1 MSVKVRFCPSP
12 TGLLHIG
19 TVRTCLYNFLF
30 AKQNNGKI
38 VFRMED
44 TDKSRSTKKYAE
56 NIISGLKNLGIYAD
70 EGVGTGVDENLYYQ
84 SNRGEFYKK
93 YLLDLLY
100 SGKAYFCF
108 CTKEELDA
116 KKESDKNNGIAYKYN
131 GKCRTSDNLEQ
142 TEIKKY
148 IEKSEKRIKN
158 GENATI
164 RLKINKNEIIKFN
177 DLVRGEISFNTN
189 DFDDFIIAKSINE
202 PLYNFTVVVDDY
214 KMNISHVIRGED
226 HITNTPKQILIYK
239 SCSFPIP
246 EFAHLPLIL
255 NEDKTKLSKRK
266 NKVSI
271 DDYLSEGYLKEALLN
286 FLFLLGFNTS
296 DEKEIFS
303 ISEMIEVF
311 NLSKVHRGGAIFD
324 VKKLNWINSKY
335 IRDMEFSDFFEYFKK
350 EITFN
355 NINKDF
361 LQRIAIL
368 EKNRINKLSDIKDD
382 LFLFEIF
389 DYNIEDV
396 INEKMKVDLNIIKI
410 SLENSLKF
418 INNFDLDYNL
428 DKKIIED
435 NLKEGFVSLINKL
448 DLKNGQILWPL
459 RYVLSGVD
467 KSPGAFELIWV
478 LGKEESIKRINFAL
492 NLLYK

>member
-44 TDKSRSTKKYAE
+44 TDKNRSTKEYAE

-70 EGVGTGVDENLYYQ
+70 EGVGTGKDEALYYQ
-84 SNRGEFYKK
+84 SNRGEIYKK

-100 SGKAYFCF
+100 SGNAYFCF
-108 CTKEELDA
+108 CTKEELDI
-116 KKESDKNNGIAYKYN
+116 KKENNKKNGIAYKYD
-131 GKCRTSDNLEQ
+131 GKCRPFNNQDSS
-142 TEIKKY
+142 EIKKY
-148 IEKSEKRIKN
+148 IEESEERIKN

-202 PLYNFTVVVDDY
+202 PLYNFTVVIDDY
-214 KMNISHVIRGED
+214 EMKISHIIRGED

-239 SCSFPIP
+239 AFNFSIP

-271 DDYLSEGYLKEALLN
+271 DDYLSEGYLKEVILN

-296 DEKEIFS
+296 DEREIFS
-303 ISEMIEVF
+303 LSEMIEVF
-311 NLSKVHRGGAIFD
+311 NLSKVHKGGAIFD
-324 VKKLNWINSKY
+324 IKKLNWINGKY
-335 IRDMEFSDFFEYFKK
+335 IRDMEFSKFLEYFKK

-355 NINKDF
+355 NINKEF
-361 LQRIAIL
+361 LKRIAIL
-368 EKNRINKLSDIKDD
+368 EKERINKFSDIKDD

-389 DYNIEDV
+389 DYNVEDI
-396 INEKMKVDLNIIKI
+396 INEKMGVDLNIIKI
-410 SLENSLKF
+410 SLENSLNF
-418 INNFDLDYNL
+418 INNFDLNYNL
-428 DKKIIED
+428 DKNIIEN
-435 NLKEGFVSLINKL
+435 NLKEGFIKIITDLN
-448 DLKNGQILWPL
+448 LKNGQVLWPL

-467 KSPGAFELIWV
+467 KSPGVFELIWV

>member
-30 AKQNNGKI
+30 AKQNNGEI

-44 TDKSRSTKKYAE
+44 TDKNRSKKEYAE
-56 NIISGLKNLGIYAD
+56 NIISGLKNLGITAD
-70 EGVGTGVDENLYYQ
+70 LGVGTGMDENLYYQ
-84 SNRGEFYKK
+84 SNRGEIYKK

-100 SGKAYFCF
+100 SGNAYFCF
-108 CTKEELDA
+108 CKKEELDT
-116 KKESDKNNGIAYKYN
+116 KKENDKTNNVAYKYD
-131 GKCRTSDNLEQ
+131 GKCRTSDNKDQ
-142 TEIKKY
+142 SDIKKY
-148 IEKSEKRIKN
+148 IEKCEERIKN

-177 DLVRGEISFNTN
+177 DLVRGDISFNTN

-202 PLYNFTVVVDDY
+202 PLYNFTVVIDDHEM
-214 KMNISHVIRGED
+214 KISHVIRGED
-226 HITNTPKQILIYK
+226 HISNTPKQILIYK
-239 SCSFPIP
+239 AFNFNIP

-271 DDYLSEGYLKEALLN
+271 DDYLSEGYLKDAMLN
-286 FLFLLGFNTS
+286 FLFLLGFNTP

-303 ISEMIEVF
+303 ISEMIESF
-311 NLSKVHRGGAIFD
+311 NLYKVHKGGAIFD
-324 VKKLNWINSKY
+324 IKKLNWINSKY
-335 IRDMEFSDFFEYFKK
+335 IRNMDFNDFLTYFKK
-350 EITFN
+350 EIPIL

-361 LQRIAIL
+361 LKRIAIL
-368 EKNRINKLSDIKDD
+368 EKERINKFSDIKDD

-389 DYNIEDV
+389 EYNIED
-396 INEKMKVDLNIIKI
+396 ILNEKMGVDLNIIKI
-410 SLENSLKF
+410 SLENSLNF
-418 INNFDLDYNL
+418 INNFNLDYNL
-428 DKKIIED
+428 DKNTIEN
-435 NLKEGFVSLINKL
+435 NLKEGFIKIITDLN
-448 DLKNGQILWPL
+448 LKNGQILWPL
-459 RYVLSGVD
+459 RYALSGVD
-467 KSPGAFELIWV
+467 KSPGVFELIWV

>member
-19 TVRTCLYNFLF
+19 TIRTCLYNFLF

-44 TDKSRSTKKYAE
+44 TDKNRSTKKYAE
-56 NIISGLKNLGIYAD
+56 NIISGLKNLGIYSD
-70 EGVGTGVDENLYYQ
+70 EGIGTDKDENLYYQ
-84 SNRGEFYKK
+84 SNRGEIYKK

-100 SGKAYFCF
+100 SGNAYFCF

-116 KKESDKNNGIAYKYN
+116 KKENNKNNGIAYKYD
-131 GKCRTSDNLEQ
+131 GKCRPSDNQ
-142 TEIKKY
+142 DSSEIKKY
-148 IEKSEKRIKN
+148 IEESEKRIKN

-164 RLKINKNEIIKFN
+164 RLKINKNERIKFN
-177 DLVRGEISFNTN
+177 DLVRGDISFNTD

-202 PLYNFTVVVDDY
+202 PLYNFTVVIDDY
-214 KMNISHVIRGED
+214 EMKISHIIRGED

-239 SCSFPIP
+239 AFNFSLP

-266 NKVSI
+266 NKVSV
-271 DDYLSEGYLKEALLN
+271 DDYLSEGYLKEAILN
-286 FLFLLGFNTS
+286 FLFLLGFNTP

-303 ISEMIEVF
+303 LSEMIEVF
-311 NLSKVHRGGAIFD
+311 NLSKVHKGGAVFD
-324 VKKLNWINSKY
+324 MKKLNWINSKY
-335 IRDMEFSDFFEYFKK
+335 IRDMEFSKFLEYFKE

-355 NINKDF
+355 NIDKDF
-361 LQRIAIL
+361 LKRIAIL
-368 EKNRINKLSDIKDD
+368 EKERINKFSDIKDD

-389 DYNIEDV
+389 DYNIEDI
-396 INEKMKVDLNIIKI
+396 INEKMGVDLNIIKT
-410 SLENSLKF
+410 SLENSLKL
-418 INNFDLDYNL
+418 INNFDIDYNL
-428 DKKIIED
+428 DKNIIEN
-435 NLKEGFVSLINKL
+435 NLKEGFIKLINDL
-448 DLKNGQILWPL
+448 DLKNGQVLWPL

-467 KSPGAFELIWV
+467 KSPGVFELIWV

-492 NLLYK
+492 NLLQK